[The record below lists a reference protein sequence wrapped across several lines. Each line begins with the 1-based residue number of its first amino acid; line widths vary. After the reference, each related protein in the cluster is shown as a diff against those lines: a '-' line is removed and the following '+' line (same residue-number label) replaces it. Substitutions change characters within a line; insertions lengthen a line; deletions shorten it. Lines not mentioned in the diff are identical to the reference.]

1 MKRFFVLISVLAL
14 CGVLVSCNKKDDTGV
29 TKSYTKYKVSSV
41 QWNGEGLSE
50 ADLENSPI
58 EGFFYKNIGMTGTDN
73 PKWKTYPGK
82 ILPMYD
88 ANNNYSGDFEY
99 APGHEYVLLICIRK
113 WTPDK
118 NLADDFG
125 ISYSIESVL
134 SDEERN
140 TPMDP
145 DDINYYIDTWFPFG
159 G

>member
-41 QWNGEGLSE
+41 QL
-50 ADLENSPI
+50 
-58 EGFFYKNIGMTGTDN
+58 
-73 PKWKTYPGK
+73 
-82 ILPMYD
+82 YD
-88 ANNNYSGDFEY
+88 ANNNYSGEFEY
-99 APGHEYVLLICIRK
+99 TPGHEYVLLICIRK

-145 DDINYYIDTWFPFG
+145 DDINYYIDTWSPFG